1 MVKIMKIFFLI
12 LFSLFIF
19 SGCSKTENMNLKCDG
34 KLSMRSELV
43 PDNNRD
49 YKQNIEMIFKIKDS
63 QIYQMNQD
71 GYVLLTVGEEGMS
84 CKFDDEKIICNQTK
98 ELDSSSKSIK
108 TVNIDKSSGVIESQT
123 KTENLVDGK
132 KVIESIFTYR
142 GNCEKVVHKL

>member
-1 MVKIMKIFFLI
+1 MKIFFLI